1 LSTFYTGCILH
12 TKEIKTFCTF
22 FNVFLNTADANL
34 FDRDKC
40 INLVNV
46 NDFQKLTKGR
56 YQKRNTKDFLKY
68 NFNEY
73 HVIEKKIKLL
83 I

>member
-1 LSTFYTGCILH
+1 MHFTHKVNKSNDYLF
-12 TKEIKTFCTF
+12 KK
-22 FNVFLNTADANL
+22 VLNTADANI
-34 FDRDKC
+34 FDHGYR

-46 NDFQKLTKGR
+46 NDFQKLTKDR
-56 YQKRNTKDFLKY
+56 YQKRNTKDFSKY

-73 HVIEKKIKLL
+73 QVIEKKIKLL

>member
-1 LSTFYTGCILH
+1 MHFTHKRNKNMLYFYL
-12 TKEIKTFCTF
+12 
-22 FNVFLNTADANL
+22 NVFLNTADANL